1 MKKLPMAVT
10 LLDKALALTT
20 SRSGLAL
27 VLGLATAAGFALSA
41 LTAGN
46 PATAQSS
53 AVSEAAEAAKKAPF
67 SDEQKAGIRAV
78 IRDYL
83 LQNPEVFLDV
93 QAELEKKLEEIQSA
107 RLKTSLKENAA
118 DLFRRPDAP
127 MAGNPAGDVTVVE
140 FFDYN
145 CGFCKRGF
153 PEVAKLIDSDKKVKV
168 VFKELPILSKGS
180 EEASRV
186 ALAAKK
192 QGKYWEVHRDML
204 NSKGRLDEETAL
216 KIAGKLGLDVA
227 KLKADMNAPDVTAE
241 IEKVREVA
249 QKMGINGTP
258 HFLVGDRSIAGAPE
272 NLHEQLAE
280 HVKAIRA
287 AGGCDVC

>member
-1 MKKLPMAVT
+1 MAAS
-10 LLDKALALTT
+10 LLAQARSLTT
-20 SRSGLAL
+20 SRTGIAV
-27 VLGLATAAGFALSA
+27 VLSLATAAGFALAA
-41 LTAGN
+41 LTSGDR
-46 PATAQSS
+46 ATAQTS
-53 AVSEAAEAAKKAPF
+53 AVSEAAEAAKGAPF
-67 SDEQKAGIRAV
+67 TDEQKAGIRAIV
-78 IRDYL
+78 RDYL
-83 LQNPEVFLDV
+83 LQNPELFLDV
-93 QAELEKKLEEIQSA
+93 QTELEKKLEEIQSA
-107 RLKTSLKENAA
+107 RLKTSLKENSA
-118 DLFRRPDAP
+118 DIFRRPDAP
-127 MAGNPAGDVTVVE
+127 MAGNPNGDVTVVE

-153 PEVAKLIDSDKKVKV
+153 PEVAKLIDSDSKVKV
-168 VFKELPILSKGS
+168 IFKELPILSKAS

-216 KIAGKLGLDVA
+216 KIAGKLGLDTA

-241 IEKVREVA
+241 IEKVREIA

-287 AGGCDVC
+287 SGGCDVC